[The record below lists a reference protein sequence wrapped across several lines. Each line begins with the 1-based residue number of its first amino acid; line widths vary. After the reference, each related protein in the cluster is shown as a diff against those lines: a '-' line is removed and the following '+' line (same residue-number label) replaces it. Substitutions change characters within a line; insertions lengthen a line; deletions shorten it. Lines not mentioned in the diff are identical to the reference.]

1 MNEFDLIRRYFD
13 RPAADPAVRLAVGD
27 DAAILA
33 PTPGHELLVSTDM
46 LVCGR
51 HFFADVDPRALGHK
65 ALAVNLSDIA
75 AMGGT
80 ARWATLAA
88 AWPELDADWL
98 AAFAEGWFA
107 LADAHEVALIGGDTT
122 RGPLTL
128 SVSIF
133 GEAPAGRGFEG
144 GHCGE
149 HRRGSTGRGHGP
161 VLPAKVPPGN

>member
-1 MNEFDLIRRYFD
+1 M
-13 RPAADPAVRLAVGD
+13 RLAVGD
-27 DAAILA
+27 DAAILRPRRA
-33 PTPGHELLVSTDM
+33 MSYWCLLICWCVA
-46 LVCGR
+46 GI
-51 HFFADVDPRALGHK
+51 FADVDPRALGHK

-88 AWPELDADWL
+88 ARPELDADWL
-98 AAFAEGWFA
+98 AAFAEGWFV

-133 GEAPAGRGFEG
+133 WRSPANGR
-144 GHCGE
+144 CATMAAA
-149 HRRGSTGRGHGP
+149 RRRCLG
-161 VLPAKVPPGN
+161 